1 MRERKGRYSGSA
13 FACGAVR
20 CALSAMGVAAA
31 LVLAAAPLEA
41 ATIRVKMEG
50 GMMAALTNDQE
61 LFLEAPPLPGEGA
74 ITFAER
80 LTGNRRHVRQI
91 TRTNG
96 KRPRRLYMGQRYRI
110 PYEVLSGRYKLAV
123 MRALFP
129 GDNSLSRG
137 WQHTVSARRGALSL
151 WRIAQWFTGDGEN
164 FKAIRERNDL
174 RDEEL
179 TSGQRL
185 LVPGDLLLPAF
196 LATLPPPE
204 VAHDLEYV
212 TGGEGDFAVY
222 RLKKG
227 EALYS
232 AVVVHFTGGTFAEDV
247 NALAAEL
254 AELNDIPDVRD
265 MRVGQPIRVPFD
277 LLLPEF
283 LPADHPRR
291 LEYDKDRS
299 ERDKHSNTVRAS
311 SLEGITVILDAG
323 HGGQDPGTM
332 LNGTWESVYVYD
344 IMLRVKQV
352 LETTTAAVVVPTTR
366 DGSGGQIQDRD
377 VLPSSRNHT
386 VLTTPPYAI
395 EDAKVAANLR
405 WYLANS
411 RHAAAVERSG
421 DAAKTVFMSIHA
433 DSLPKTHRGVM
444 VYIPAAG
451 LTRGEYGKSG
461 SVYASRREVKEKPK
475 VSYSWKERT
484 RSEGLSRQLAVK
496 LLDAFKRH
504 GLAIHHEK
512 PIRDRIIRCRRCR
525 PWVPAVVRY
534 NAVPAKLL
542 LEVCNL
548 NNPEDRRLMQTR
560 KFRQRVA
567 EAVVDGILAYYG
579 QTPAGSGPTVAAP

>member
-1 MRERKGRYSGSA
+1 MVNVSRMRERKGLLASVV
-13 FACGAVR
+13 GAV
-20 CALSAMGVAAA
+20 
-31 LVLAAAPLEA
+31 VLALAASPLEA
-41 ATIRVKMEG
+41 ATVRVKMAG
-50 GMMAALTNDQE
+50 GMMAALTDAQE
-61 LFLEAPPLPGEGA
+61 VFLEAPPKKGEGA
-74 ITFAER
+74 ITYAER
-80 LTGNRRHVRQI
+80 LTGDRRNARRI

-96 KRPRRLYMGQRYRI
+96 RRPRRLYMGQRYRV
-110 PYEVLSGRYKLAV
+110 PYAVLSGRYKLAV

-129 GDNSLSRG
+129 GDSALQAG

-151 WRIAQWFTGDGEN
+151 WRIAQWFTGDGQN

-185 LVPGDLLLPAF
+185 LVPSDLLLPAF
-196 LATLPPPE
+196 RATLPPPE

-212 TGGEGDFAVY
+212 RDGADDFAVY
-222 RLKKG
+222 RLKRG

-232 AVVVHFTGGTFAEDV
+232 AVVVRFTGGTFAEDV
-247 NALAAEL
+247 NAMAAEL
-254 AELNDIPDVRD
+254 AELNNIPDVRD

-277 LLLPEF
+277 MLLPEF
-283 LPADHPRR
+283 LPADNPRR

-311 SLEGITVILDAG
+311 RLEGITVILDAG

-332 LNGTWESVYVYD
+332 LKGTWESVYVYD
-344 IMLRVKQV
+344 IMLRVKQL
-352 LETTTAAVVVPTTR
+352 LETSTAAAVVPTTR
-366 DGSGGQIQDRD
+366 DGTGGRIQDRD
-377 VLPSSRNHT
+377 VLPRSRSHT

-395 EDAKVAANLR
+395 ADAKVAANLR

-411 RHAAAVERSG
+411 RHAAAVKRSG
-421 DAAKTVFMSIHA
+421 DAAKTVFLSIHA
-433 DSLPKTHRGVM
+433 DSLPTSHRGVM
-444 VYIPAAG
+444 VYIPAAS

-496 LLDAFKRH
+496 LLDAFKRR
-504 GLAIHHEK
+504 GLAIHREK

-548 NNPEDRRLMQTR
+548 NNSEDRRLMQTR

-579 QTPAGSGPTVAAP
+579 QTAAPGPTVAAK